1 MNEQIS
7 DTGIVIQVMS
17 VALHRPRKAITTST
31 TKIKAYMIVSESDP
45 MALVISCDPS
55 KIVSIFTSRGR
66 LAWMSGR
73 RF

>member
-1 MNEQIS
+1 
-7 DTGIVIQVMS
+7 
-17 VALHRPRKAITTST
+17 
-31 TKIKAYMIVSESDP
+31 MIVSESDP